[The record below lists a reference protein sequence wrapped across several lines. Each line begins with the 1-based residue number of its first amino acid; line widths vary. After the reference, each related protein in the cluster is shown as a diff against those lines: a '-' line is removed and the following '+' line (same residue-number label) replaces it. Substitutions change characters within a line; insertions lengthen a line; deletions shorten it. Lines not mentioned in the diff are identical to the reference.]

1 MMCQQRQSTRLSQ
14 ISTLWTLSILI
25 GLRAHSGEISE
36 GLSPNAT
43 GETTFFLAEKPGP
56 HPVGLKVVEQYDYS
70 RVFQPLVDDLG
81 KAYQG
86 ETARPMQT
94 LIWYPAQGVSSKP
107 MTVGQYI
114 DLSTTETSFGN
125 PKLPLGPGEWWFEG
139 WNRARTDPMWAIR
152 DAPLAPGRFP
162 IVVYAPSFSSWSWEN
177 ADLCEFIASYG
188 YVVISSP
195 GMGVTRQST
204 HDVAGAS
211 AQAQDISFLIG
222 YAHTLADADTSEAA
236 VVGFSWGGLSN
247 LFAAAH
253 DNRIKALVALDGS
266 MRYFP
271 GLVKQ
276 AGDVAPEKMTIPL
289 LFFKGQTSLEDQ
301 AQLEATFNSGGP
313 SVLNAWT
320 HGDLI
325 SVEMLGFFHPEFL
338 SMSQRNERL
347 WQLDFP
353 RWQEESDYGRAD
365 GIIGYARVARYT
377 QKFLDAYLKHDAPAL
392 SYLKNKPSENGVPSH
407 VMAVKF
413 RGAVPPPASFDSFKA
428 EVGRRGFERASQVY
442 ASIQKQELNFK
453 LDTGALSSWTYALL
467 VAGHPLEATDIAK
480 LNVQLFPSGPAY
492 SALGEAYAKSGQK
505 DAAIDCYRRALEM
518 TPDNVVFK
526 QRLDTLEASRSPR
539 K

>member
-1 MMCQQRQSTRLSQ
+1 MLYERRQGTRLSQ
-14 ISTLWTLSILI
+14 IAMLWMFSMLVALP
-25 GLRAHSGEISE
+25 AHGGEMSE
-36 GLSPNAT
+36 HMSSNASRK
-43 GETTFFLAEKPGP
+43 TTFFFAENPGP
-56 HPVGLKVVEQYDYS
+56 QPVGLKVVEQYDYS
-70 RVFQPLVDDLG
+70 RAFQPLVDDLG
-81 KAYQG
+81 QAYRG

-94 LIWYPAQGVSSKP
+94 LIWYPAQRVASKP

-114 DLSTTETSFGN
+114 DLSATETSFGK
-125 PKLPLGPGEWWFEG
+125 PTQPLGALQVWFEG
-139 WNRARTDPMWAIR
+139 WNGVRADRMRAVR
-152 DAPLAPGRFP
+152 DAPFALGKFP
-162 IVVYAPSFSSWSWEN
+162 VVVYAPSFSSWPWEN

-222 YAHTLADADTSEAA
+222 YAHTLADADTSEVA
-236 VVGFSWGGLSN
+236 VVGMSWGGLSN

-253 DNRIKALVALDGS
+253 DNRIKALAALDGS

-276 AGDVAPEKMTIPL
+276 AGDVVPERMTIPL
-289 LFFKGQTSLEDQ
+289 LFFKGQSSLEDQ
-301 AQLEATFNSGGP
+301 AQLEATFSSAGP

-325 SVEMLGFFHPEFL
+325 SVQMLGFFHPEFL

-347 WQLDFP
+347 WQFDFP
-353 RWQEESDYGRAD
+353 RWQQEADYGRQD
-365 GIIGYARVARYT
+365 GITGYAWVARYT
-377 QKFLDAYLKHDAPAL
+377 QKFLDAYLKHNAAAL

-428 EVGRRGFERASQVY
+428 EVGRRGFEHAPEVY
-442 ASIQKQELNFK
+442 ASFQEREPNFK
-453 LDTGALSSWTYALL
+453 LDSDALSSWTYGLL
-467 VAGHPLEATDIAK
+467 VAGHPPEATDIAK
-480 LNVQLFPSGPAY
+480 LNVQLFPSGTAY
-492 SALGEAYAKSGQK
+492 SALAEVYAKSGQK
-505 DAAIDCYRRALEM
+505 EAAIDCYKRAVEIS
-518 TPDNVVFK
+518 PENVFFR
-526 QRLDTLEASRSPR
+526 QRLDVLEAIRP
-539 K
+539 